1 MVRGAPRVVNSA
13 FRELPQH
20 TLTGTFKI
28 PAEGRKCGE
37 GSS

>member
-1 MVRGAPRVVNSA
+1 MVKSA
-13 FRELPQH
+13 FTELLQH

-37 GSS
+37 ESS